1 MKAVILA
8 AGNGSRLGG
17 ERPKPLTRLF
27 GVPLVDRTLDALA
40 RTGLKPQDIIV
51 VYSDPRVKDHL
62 EGRAGLVYNDR
73 VDLEGGHSLLLG
85 AEAAGEEPFLLL
97 MADHVFD
104 PGILGRLLE
113 SGPSTTTLCVDR
125 TFEGRDLEE
134 ATKVLVR
141 AGSIQEI
148 GKDLEVYTALDTG
161 IFYCTPEVLE
171 AARRFRGRF
180 TVSDVMASLA
190 RRGRLSSL
198 DVTGSFWQDIDT
210 KEDIKRAERTLSKS
224 LAKATDGLVSRHLN
238 RRLSIPLSRLLVR
251 TPVTPNQITVFSFL
265 LGLASAALF
274 AQGRG
279 LIAGLLAQVSSII
292 DGCDGEVARM
302 KAMGSRFGGYLD
314 SLLDRYA
321 DVAIILGMV
330 ASAPEALW
338 HVGGLALL
346 GTYSISYSVSR
357 MEGLTGMRFNG
368 GLAGFMT
375 RDVRLFIIMLGG
387 ILNQM
392 FLTLGVLGVLTNLVV
407 LSRIVRAKRLME
419 TEEVVRCPNA
429 PYA

>member
-1 MKAVILA
+1 
-8 AGNGSRLGG
+8 
-17 ERPKPLTRLF
+17 
-27 GVPLVDRTLDALA
+27 
-40 RTGLKPQDIIV
+40 
-51 VYSDPRVKDHL
+51 
-62 EGRAGLVYNDR
+62 
-73 VDLEGGHSLLLG
+73 
-85 AEAAGEEPFLLL
+85 

-104 PGILGRLLE
+104 PGILEKLLE
-113 SGPSTTTLCVDR
+113 SEPSTTTLCVDR
-125 TFEGRDLEE
+125 AFEGRDLEE
-134 ATKVLVR
+134 ATKVLEGD
-141 AGSIQEI
+141 GSILEI

-161 IFYCTPEVLE
+161 IFYCNHEVLE
-171 AARRFRGRF
+171 AARGFRGRF

-190 RRGRLSSL
+190 RKGRLSSL

-210 KEDIKRAERTLSKS
+210 KEDIERAERTLSQA
-224 LAKATDGLVSRHLN
+224 LAKATDGLVSRYLN
-238 RRLSIPLSRLLVR
+238 RRLSIPLSRLLAR

-279 LIAGLLAQVSSII
+279 LSAGLLAQVSSII

-302 KAMGSRFGGYLD
+302 KAMGSSFGGYLD

-321 DVAIILGMV
+321 DVAIILGMM
-330 ASAPEALW
+330 ASAPETLW